1 MPTVIVE
8 NVPPEVYERLQER
21 AAADRRSLPEEILHL
36 VRQALRVEVVP
47 APRLPDFIPGE
58 EVAPPWDLPRS
69 SQPVAVTTY
78 RGQPRLPDP
87 LTE

>member
-8 NVPPEVYERLQER
+8 NVPPEVYERLQQR
-21 AAADRRSLPEEILHL
+21 AAADRRSLPEEMLHL
-36 VRQALRVEVVP
+36 ITEALGVEAAP

-58 EVAPPWDLPRS
+58 DISAPCDLPRS
-69 SQPVAVTTY
+69 SQPVVVSTR

-87 LTE
+87 LPE